1 MKKPALVLS
10 LAFAAAVSACQQQPK
25 EPEWITGAGSGGA
38 TRDTVRNGR
47 SYRHYQGSW
56 FPIYAGLISPGLFRG
71 GSAQEIGRPGYV
83 PGRVSGSSIGR
94 SSGIRSG
101 GFGSSAHSSF
111 GS

>member
-1 MKKPALVLS
+1 VKKPAIFLS

-25 EPEWITGAGSGGA
+25 EPEWITGAGSKGA

-56 FPIYAGLISPGLFRG
+56 FPIYAGLISPGSYRG
-71 GSAQEIGRPGYV
+71 GTTQEISRPGYV
-83 PGRVSGSSIGR
+83 PSRVSGGSHG
-94 SSGIRSG
+94 SGIRSG
-101 GFGSSAHSSF
+101 GFGSSAHSSS